1 MFLDEKTVLEIWL
14 NPGLNLTIFQETGRR
29 VFVSLF
35 IRNRVC
41 GACTCLKRI
50 WDACQTCTGE
60 ISLPFKVC
68 KFVVK
73 LPGGGALAYFSG
85 GYVPPGTPNWHPVV
99 KKNSPE
105 IDTPF

>member
-14 NPGLNLTIFQETGRR
+14 NPGLNLTIFQETGPR

-50 WDACQTCTGE
+50 WDACQTCAGE

-68 KFVVK
+68 KG
-73 LPGGGALAYFSG
+73 GGGALAYFSG
-85 GYVPPGTPNWHPVV
+85 RYVPPGTPNWPPF
-99 KKNSPE
+99 KKNFS
-105 IDTPF
+105 